1 MSDSTNKPR
10 YDDFRDFITRDE
22 LVDAMV
28 TLSGDRAAAEA
39 AADEAY
45 ADEGLGYGIAGDLVS
60 QLSLISESVAER
72 LRLELGETNEQARAR
87 MAEFVARQRAG
98 RD

>member
-72 LRLELGETNEQARAR
+72 LRLELGETDEQARAR

-98 RD
+98 EG